1 MRKRVKP
8 QRNQQSQYRPL
19 RTNETPLFSIPF
31 YTMRWENAPL
41 SQICTDVRKSIKEI
55 EARPNDDGTRRGV
68 QSNEDLETNYTTY
81 FHRDIHQD
89 FIEDTPWYRDLATQL
104 KDTYIDIL
112 FHRFNKPVDYIS
124 RENVHL
130 FLWVNLYT
138 KEHLHMYHNHKGSVL
153 SGTFYVET
161 SPPCAPIVF
170 VNPTESHNFIFMSND
185 SDMED
190 GQRRYSGVPA
200 IQTEFQYQPN
210 NGDICMWPSYLY
222 HSVPRC
228 PNQDERIS
236 ISFNLAHHDHL
247 GFGHG
252 DEILEP
258 MSYDF
263 LKHEQS
269 N

>member
-170 VNPTESHNFIFMSND
+170 VIQQNHIILYSCLMTVIWKMVREDIVVYLQYKQNFNI
-185 SDMED
+185 
-190 GQRRYSGVPA
+190 
-200 IQTEFQYQPN
+200 
-210 NGDICMWPSYLY
+210 
-222 HSVPRC
+222 
-228 PNQDERIS
+228 NQIMGTYVCGPVIS
-236 ISFNLAHHDHL
+236 IIQCLDVLIKMNV
-247 GFGHG
+247 
-252 DEILEP
+252 
-258 MSYDF
+258 
-263 LKHEQS
+263 
-269 N
+269 